1 MLVAASPR
9 IAPRFNEGF
18 VNAACFTWRV
28 IFGDAETR
36 EASVVSYVMFSSL
49 TREDMWS
56 IGKEEW

>member
-9 IAPRFNEGF
+9 IAPRFYDGF
-18 VNAACFTWRV
+18 VNATCITWRI
-28 IFGDAETR
+28 IFGNAETR
-36 EASVVSYVMFSSL
+36 EASVVSYVVFSSL